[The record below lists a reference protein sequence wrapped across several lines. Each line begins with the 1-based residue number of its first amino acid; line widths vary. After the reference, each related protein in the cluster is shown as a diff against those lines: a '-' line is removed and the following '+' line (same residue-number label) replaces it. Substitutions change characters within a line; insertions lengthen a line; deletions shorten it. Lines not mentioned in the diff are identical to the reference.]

1 VLCRSMA
8 FSISDDGKYVD
19 VMRGMDSGDSSSYLV
34 APKLE
39 STTKAAADTAHTGVI
54 KKDAE
59 DD

>member
-1 VLCRSMA
+1 MV

-19 VMRGMDSGDSSSYLV
+19 VVWGMDSGDSSSYLV

-39 STTKAAADTAHTGVI
+39 TTTKAAADTADTGVI
-54 KKDAE
+54 KKEAE

>member
-1 VLCRSMA
+1 MA

-39 STTKAAADTAHTGVI
+39 STTKAAADTAHT
-54 KKDAE
+54 
-59 DD
+59 